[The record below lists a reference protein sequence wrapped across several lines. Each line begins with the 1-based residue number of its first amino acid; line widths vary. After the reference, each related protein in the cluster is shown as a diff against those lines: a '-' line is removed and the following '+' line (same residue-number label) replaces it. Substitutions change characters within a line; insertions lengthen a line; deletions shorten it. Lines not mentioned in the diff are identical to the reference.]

1 MSIFTDLEAPKV
13 EVKNPRD
20 WSLEECKGKLRVQF
34 RKLKTRPD
42 CVSVSVRL
50 GGVTPLKI
58 TEDGRMSI
66 HVNKAQANASSF
78 LEAIVKED
86 ERILDAHKRYVE
98 ALDIARTTRHT
109 TLVKPRKKK
118 IEPALVVNHVTTSAS

>member
-1 MSIFTDLEAPKV
+1 MNIFTELEAAKV

-20 WSLEECKGKLRVQF
+20 WSLDECKGKLRVQF

-50 GGVTPLKI
+50 GGVTSLKI
-58 TEDGRMSI
+58 TDDGRMSI
-66 HVNKAQANASSF
+66 HVNKAQANASTF
-78 LEAIVKED
+78 LDAILKED
-86 ERILDAHKRYVE
+86 ERIIDAHKRYVE

-109 TLVKPRKKK
+109 TQVKPRMKKS
-118 IEPALVVNHVTTSAS
+118 EPALVVNHVSTSAS